1 MLAGFFISTVQLMN
15 FDIDS
20 VRKSIRDFEINNAES
35 LEQFR
40 LQYISRKGKVA
51 ELFSSMGRIAAEERA
66 AAGKL
71 LNELKHEA
79 QHRFDQAKLDL
90 EASVSVNRTAT
101 EDITLQAP
109 PRPVGSLHPLTLT
122 LEEIKSVFYR
132 LGFSIADGPEIED
145 DFHNFTSLNF
155 PPEHP
160 ARDMQ
165 DTFYIRK
172 DAERIDKDL
181 LLRTHTSPV
190 QIRKMLE
197 QRPPIR
203 SIMPGRVYRNESV
216 TYKSYFLFH
225 QVEALYVDKNVN
237 FAELKETLVMLA
249 EMVFNRKV
257 EYRMRPSFFP
267 FTEPSLE
274 MDIWW
279 EQPGKPGRW
288 LEILGAGMVHPNVL
302 KSVDIDPEV
311 YSGFALGM
319 GVERMASL
327 RYGIDDIR
335 IFYDNDIRFLEQFQ

>member
-1 MLAGFFISTVQLMN
+1 MKAETDSIRHEIEN
-15 FDIDS
+15 FD
-20 VRKSIRDFEINNAES
+20 INNAES

-40 LQYISRKGKVA
+40 LRFISKKGTVA
-51 ELFSSMGRIAAEERA
+51 NLFAKMGSLDASERGA
-66 AAGKL
+66 FGKIVNDIKNL
-71 LNELKHEA
+71 A
-79 QHRFDQAKLDL
+79 QDRFDSAKSNIDGNT
-90 EASVSVNRTAT
+90 VNTRSAKD
-101 EDITLQAP
+101 DITLPGAP
-109 PRPVGSLHPLTLT
+109 QSVGSLHPLSLT
-122 LEEIKSVFYR
+122 LEEIKSVFFR
-132 LGFSIADGPEIED
+132 LGFSIAQGPEIED
-145 DFHNFTSLNF
+145 DFHNFTALNF

-165 DTFYIRK
+165 DTFYVRK

-257 EYRMRPSFFP
+257 TYRLRPSFFP

-279 EQPGKPGRW
+279 EQPGKPGKW

-319 GVERMASL
+319 GVERIAKL
-327 RYGIDDIR
+327 RYEVDDIR
-335 IFYDNDIRFLEQFQ
+335 TFYDNDIRFLQQFQ

>member
-1 MLAGFFISTVQLMN
+1 MKAET
-15 FDIDS
+15 DS
-20 VRKSIRDFEINNAES
+20 ILQEIRNFEINDAEA
-35 LEQFR
+35 LEKFR
-40 LQYISRKGKVA
+40 LKFVSRKGVVA
-51 ELFSSMGRIAAEERA
+51 GLFSKMGSIPAEERGSF
-66 AAGKL
+66 GKV
-71 LNELKHEA
+71 LNTLKDEA
-79 QHRFDQAKLDL
+79 HATFDNSKATL
-90 EASVSVNRTAT
+90 EAGTTSNRTALD
-101 EDITLQAP
+101 DITLQATP
-109 PRPVGSLHPLTLT
+109 AKLGSLHPLTLT
-122 LEEIKSVFYR
+122 LEEIKKVFFR
-132 LGFSIADGPEIED
+132 LGFSIAEGPEIED
-145 DFHNFTSLNF
+145 DFHNFSALNF

-165 DTFYIRK
+165 DTFYIHK
-172 DAERIDKDL
+172 DENQQDKDL

-257 EYRMRPSFFP
+257 KYRLRPSFFP

-279 EQPGKPGRW
+279 DAPGKEGKW

-319 GVERMASL
+319 GVERIAKL
-327 RYGIDDIR
+327 RYEIDDIR
-335 IFYDNDIRFLEQFQ
+335 TFYDNDVRFLEQFQ

>member
-1 MLAGFFISTVQLMN
+1 MKEKTQVIRSEIKQFQIK
-15 FDIDS
+15 DS
-20 VRKSIRDFEINNAES
+20 VS
-35 LEQFR
+35 LEQYR
-40 LQYISRKGKVA
+40 LKFLSKKGIVP
-51 ELFSSMGRIAAEERA
+51 ELFSVLGKVTPEERRPI
-66 AAGKL
+66 GKL
-71 LNELKHEA
+71 LNELKIEA
-79 QHRFDQAKLDL
+79 QNKYDDAKIAL
-90 EASVSVNRTAT
+90 ESNFTGPRTAFD
-101 EDITLQAP
+101 DISLPGTPLQH
-109 PRPVGSLHPLTLT
+109 GSFHPLTLT
-122 LEEIKSVFYR
+122 LQEIKKVFFR
-132 LGFSIADGPEIED
+132 LGFSISEGPEIED

-165 DTFYIRK
+165 DTFYIHK
-172 DAERIDKDL
+172 DENDISKDL

-190 QIRKMLE
+190 QIRKMLG

-257 EYRMRPSFFP
+257 KYRLRPSFFP
-267 FTEPSLE
+267 FTEPSIE

-279 EQPGKPGRW
+279 ETPGKPGRW

-302 KSVDIDPEV
+302 ESVDIDPEV

-319 GVERMASL
+319 GVERIASL
-327 RYGIDDIR
+327 RYDIDDIR
-335 IFYDNDIRFLEQFQ
+335 IYYDNDIRFLEQFQ

>member
-1 MLAGFFISTVQLMN
+1 MKERTQEI
-15 FDIDS
+15 
-20 VRKSIRDFEINNAES
+20 RKQVEDFSINDLDS
-35 LEQFR
+35 LEHYR
-40 LQYISRKGKVA
+40 LKFISRKGSVT
-51 ELFSSMGRIAAEERA
+51 ELFSELGKVEPSQRAEY
-66 AAGKL
+66 GKL
-71 LNELKHEA
+71 LNDLKIEA
-79 QHRFDQAKLDL
+79 QSKFEHAKALLSGAKTSQFSAKD
-90 EASVSVNRTAT
+90 
-101 EDITLQAP
+101 DITLQGSP
-109 PRPVGSLHPLTLT
+109 TNRGSLHPLTLT
-122 LEEIKSVFYR
+122 LLEIKKVFFR
-132 LGFSIADGPEIED
+132 LGFSIAEGPEVED

-165 DTFYIRK
+165 DTFYIHK
-172 DAERIDKDL
+172 DENEIGNDL

-249 EMVFNRKV
+249 EMVFNRRVK
-257 EYRMRPSFFP
+257 YRLRPSFFP

-279 EQPGKPGRW
+279 ESPGKPGKW

-311 YSGFALGM
+311 YSGFALGL
-319 GVERMASL
+319 GVERIASL
-327 RYGIDDIR
+327 RYDVDDIR
-335 IFYDNDIRFLEQFQ
+335 IYYDNDIRLLEQFQ

>member
-1 MLAGFFISTVQLMN
+1 MKEKTQE
-15 FDIDS
+15 
-20 VRKSIRDFEINNAES
+20 IRSEIAQFQINDAQS
-35 LEQFR
+35 LEQYR
-40 LQYISRKGKVA
+40 LKFLSKKGIVPG
-51 ELFSSMGRIAAEERA
+51 LFSVMGQVSAEERGA
-66 AAGKL
+66 VGKL
-71 LNELKHEA
+71 LNELKEYAQSVYDEA
-79 QHRFDQAKLDL
+79 KARIESASTQKRSITDDISLPGTSIQH
-90 EASVSVNRTAT
+90 
-101 EDITLQAP
+101 
-109 PRPVGSLHPLTLT
+109 GSLHPLTLT
-122 LEEIKSVFYR
+122 LQEIKKVFFR

-165 DTFYIRK
+165 DTFYINK
-172 DAERIDKDL
+172 DESDISKDL

-203 SIMPGRVYRNESV
+203 AIMPGRVYRNESV

-225 QVEALYVDKNVN
+225 QVEALYVDKNVS

-257 EYRMRPSFFP
+257 TYRLRPSFFP

-279 EQPGKPGRW
+279 ESPGKPGRW

-319 GVERMASL
+319 GVERIASL
-327 RYGIDDIR
+327 RYDVDDIR
-335 IFYDNDIRFLEQFQ
+335 IYYENDLRFLEQFQ

>member
-1 MLAGFFISTVQLMN
+1 MKAEADSIRTEIETFIIQDSETLEKFRLRFISKKGIIATLFSKMGSIPAEDRGPFGKLVNDLKNLAQDR
-15 FDIDS
+15 FDAQRAHIDS
-20 VRKSIRDFEINNAES
+20 SNALRRSATDDIS
-35 LEQFR
+35 LP
-40 LQYISRKGKVA
+40 GA
-51 ELFSSMGRIAAEERA
+51 P
-66 AAGKL
+66 
-71 LNELKHEA
+71 
-79 QHRFDQAKLDL
+79 
-90 EASVSVNRTAT
+90 AST
-101 EDITLQAP
+101 
-109 PRPVGSLHPLTLT
+109 GSLHPLTLT
-122 LEEIKSVFYR
+122 LEEIKSVFFR
-132 LGFSIADGPEIED
+132 LGFSIAQGPEIED
-145 DFHNFTSLNF
+145 DFHNFTALNF

-165 DTFYIRK
+165 DTFYIHK
-172 DAERIDKDL
+172 DEERIDKDL

-257 EYRMRPSFFP
+257 TYRLRPSFFP

-279 EQPGKPGRW
+279 EQPGKPGKW

-319 GVERMASL
+319 GVERIAKL
-327 RYGIDDIR
+327 RYEIDDIR
-335 IFYDNDIRFLEQFQ
+335 TFYDNDIRFLQQFQ

>member
-1 MLAGFFISTVQLMN
+1 MKIDTEST
-15 FDIDS
+15 
-20 VRKSIRDFEINNAES
+20 RKAIRDFEINSAET

-40 LQYISRKGKVA
+40 LTFISRKGKVA
-51 ELFSSMGRIAAEERA
+51 ELFSKMGSIAADERA
-66 AAGKL
+66 EAGKV
-71 LNELKHEA
+71 LNELKIEA
-79 QHRFDQAKLDL
+79 QARFDEAKQKL
-90 EASVSVNRTAT
+90 ESSVASVRTASD
-101 EDITLQAP
+101 DITLQP
-109 PRPVGSLHPLTLT
+109 PVRPVGSFHPLTLT
-122 LEEIKSVFYR
+122 LEEIKKVFFR
-132 LGFSIADGPEIED
+132 LGFSIAEGPEIED

-165 DTFYIRK
+165 DTFYIHK
-172 DAERIDKDL
+172 DENSIDNDL

-257 EYRMRPSFFP
+257 KYRLRPSFFP

-279 EQPGKPGRW
+279 EQPGKEGRW

-302 KSVDIDPEV
+302 RSVDIDPEV

-327 RYGIDDIR
+327 RYGIEDIR

>member
-1 MLAGFFISTVQLMN
+1 MK
-15 FDIDS
+15 FDLQK
-20 VRKSIRDFEINNAES
+20 VRESIHEFEINSAET
-35 LEQFR
+35 LEAFR
-40 LQYISRKGKVA
+40 LKFVSRKGQVA
-51 ELFSSMGRIAAEERA
+51 SLFSQMGSLASEERA
-66 AAGKL
+66 AFGKV
-71 LNELKHEA
+71 LNELKNDA
-79 QHRFDQAKLDL
+79 QSRFDNAKLDL
-90 EASVSVNRTAT
+90 EKGLSTSRTAT
-101 EDITLQAP
+101 DDITLP
-109 PRPVGSLHPLTLT
+109 PPVRNIGSYHPLTLT
-122 LEEIKSVFYR
+122 LEEIKSVFFR

-165 DTFYIRK
+165 DTFYINK
-172 DAERIDKDL
+172 DDADISKDL

-257 EYRMRPSFFP
+257 KYRMRPSFFP

-279 EQPGKPGRW
+279 EQPGKPGKW

-327 RYGIDDIR
+327 RYEIDDIR

>member
-1 MLAGFFISTVQLMN
+1 MN
-15 FDIDS
+15 TDIE
-20 VRKSIRDFEINNAES
+20 SIRQAVRDFKIENAAQ
-35 LEQFR
+35 LEEFR
-40 LQYISRKGKVA
+40 LQFVSRKGKIA
-51 ELFSSMGRIAAEERA
+51 ALFTGLGKFAAEERA
-66 AAGKL
+66 AVGKV
-71 LNELKHEA
+71 LNELKNEA
-79 QHRFDQAKLDL
+79 QQRFDQAKLNL
-90 EASVSVNRTAT
+90 ESSIHTQRSAT
-101 EDITLQAP
+101 DDITLQAP

-122 LEEIKSVFYR
+122 LEEIKKVFYR
-132 LGFSIADGPEIED
+132 LGFSIAEGPEIED

-155 PPEHP
+155 PPEHQ

-165 DTFYIRK
+165 DTFYIHK

-197 QRPPIR
+197 QKPPIR

-257 EYRMRPSFFP
+257 EYRLRPSFFP

-279 EQPGKPGRW
+279 EQPGKPGKW

-319 GVERMASL
+319 GVERMTSL

-335 IFYDNDIRFLEQFQ
+335 IYYENDIRFLEQFQ

>member
-1 MLAGFFISTVQLMN
+1 MKERTQEI
-15 FDIDS
+15 
-20 VRKSIRDFEINNAES
+20 RKQVVDFSINDLDS
-35 LEQFR
+35 LEQYR
-40 LQYISRKGKVA
+40 LKFISRKGSIT
-51 ELFSSMGRIAAEERA
+51 ELFSELGKVEPSQRA
-66 AAGKL
+66 AYGKL
-71 LNELKHEA
+71 LNDLKIEA
-79 QHRFDQAKLDL
+79 QSKFEHAKALLLGAKTSQLSAKD
-90 EASVSVNRTAT
+90 
-101 EDITLQAP
+101 DITLLGSP
-109 PRPVGSLHPLTLT
+109 TNRGSLHPLTLT
-122 LEEIKSVFYR
+122 LQEIKKVFFR
-132 LGFSIADGPEIED
+132 LGFSIAEGPEVED

-165 DTFYIRK
+165 DTFYIHK
-172 DAERIDKDL
+172 DENNIGNDL

-249 EMVFNRKV
+249 EMVFNRRVK
-257 EYRMRPSFFP
+257 YRLRPSFFP

-279 EQPGKPGRW
+279 ESPGKPGKW

-319 GVERMASL
+319 GVERIASL
-327 RYGIDDIR
+327 RYDVDDIR
-335 IFYDNDIRFLEQFQ
+335 IYYDNDIRLLEQFQ